1 MSTSL
6 PVRRWLP
13 VALGILAVVMLCV
26 VAGRWQLDR
35 HEQRV
40 ERNDALT
47 TAAAAAPVPVDGL
60 LTTTPAPETAEWRQ
74 VRAVGRYDADAQLVV
89 RLRPREGQAG
99 GHVLTPLVTAG
110 GAALLVDRG
119 FVPQQDSAGVVPDA
133 PAPPGGEVEVVAR
146 VRLSEVGRG
155 TGGDPATGT
164 VRYVDVAALAESL
177 PYPLYGAWAEL
188 VEQEPPAEQPPE
200 LLPPPVAEQGPNLAY
215 AFQWFFFAVV
225 AVVGGVLLL
234 RSEARG
240 GRRPPAAGASSRP
253 DATPARADR

>member
-6 PVRRWLP
+6 PARRWVP
-13 VALGILAVVMLCV
+13 VALGIGAVVVLCV

-40 ERNDALT
+40 ERNAALT
-47 TAAAAAPVPVDGL
+47 TAAAATPVPVDDL
-60 LTTTPAPETAEWRQ
+60 LGIVPAPETAEWRQ
-74 VRAVGRYDADAQLVV
+74 VRAVGRYDADEQLVV
-89 RLRPREGQAG
+89 RLRPRDGEAG
-99 GHVLTPLVTAG
+99 AHVLTPLVTAG
-110 GAALLVDRG
+110 GTALLVDRG
-119 FVPQQDSAGVVPDA
+119 FVPQRGSAGVVPEA
-133 PAPPGGEVEVVAR
+133 PAPPRGSVEVVAR

-164 VRYVDVAALAESL
+164 VRYVDVPALAESL

-188 VEQEPPAEQPPE
+188 VEQEPPAQQPPE
-200 LLPPPVAEQGPNLAY
+200 PLPPPVAEQGPNLAY
-215 AFQWFFFAVV
+215 AFQWFLFAVV

-240 GRRPPAAGASSRP
+240 GRRPPAPGAGSHP
-253 DATPARADR
+253 DATPAGADR